1 MQNLIEKLK
10 NLSIMIFLARKRNA
24 YEELIELDKERKI
37 IIDKIFSKGIKK
49 LSDEN
54 IETIKFIAE
63 ENEKLI
69 SEISIALTKKIK
81 SSNQKLKA
89 IQGYNY

>member
-1 MQNLIEKLK
+1 MQNLVEKLK
-10 NLSIMIFLARKRNA
+10 NLSIMIFLAREKNA

-54 IETIKFIAE
+54 I
-63 ENEKLI
+63 
-69 SEISIALTKKIK
+69 
-81 SSNQKLKA
+81 
-89 IQGYNY
+89 